1 MGGLGLGV
9 LGSGAGPGGPRLLG
23 LYPSLTLVR
32 IFFMLGPGNMQ
43 LSALTPLESLE
54 AFTTTESHLIIDRV
68 RRYQQQAFQH

>member
-9 LGSGAGPGGPRLLG
+9 LRSGAGPGGPRLLG
-23 LYPSLTLVR
+23 LYPSRTEVR

-43 LSALTPLESLE
+43 LSALTLVSSE